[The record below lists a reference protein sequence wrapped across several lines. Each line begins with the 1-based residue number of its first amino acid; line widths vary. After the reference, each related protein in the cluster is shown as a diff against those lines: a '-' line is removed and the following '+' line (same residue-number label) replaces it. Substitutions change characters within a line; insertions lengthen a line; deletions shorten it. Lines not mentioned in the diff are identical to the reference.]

1 MPSWAPRLQLSDG
14 GLLRLVDA
22 VVAAAGDADEQTKND
37 HDAGSAQPHGRR
49 QRPSLSPRRGRT
61 QPHGRRERPAER
73 RRPSSSSVTLHGGDD
88 DARPVERDGEVDG
101 TSELRRHRE
110 RRYRERRFLH

>member
-49 QRPSLSPRRGRT
+49 QRPSLSPRRGRAKSRGRRQRQSLRPRRGRT
-61 QPHGRRERPAER
+61 QPHGRRQ
-73 RRPSSSSVTLHGGDD
+73 RPSL
-88 DARPVERDGEVDG
+88 
-101 TSELRRHRE
+101 
-110 RRYRERRFLH
+110 